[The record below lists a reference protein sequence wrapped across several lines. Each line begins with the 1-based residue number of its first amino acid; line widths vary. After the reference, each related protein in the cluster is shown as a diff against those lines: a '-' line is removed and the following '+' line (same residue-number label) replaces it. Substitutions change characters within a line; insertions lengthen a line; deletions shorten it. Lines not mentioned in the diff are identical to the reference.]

1 MRLKTRFGLNI
12 IKGSRMGSRDTTA
25 STPESNEALY
35 LRKQVECCEELIY
48 VKLFVSNAKNSEE

>member
-25 STPESNEALY
+25 STW
-35 LRKQVECCEELIY
+35 KQRSSVL
-48 VKLFVSNAKNSEE
+48 A